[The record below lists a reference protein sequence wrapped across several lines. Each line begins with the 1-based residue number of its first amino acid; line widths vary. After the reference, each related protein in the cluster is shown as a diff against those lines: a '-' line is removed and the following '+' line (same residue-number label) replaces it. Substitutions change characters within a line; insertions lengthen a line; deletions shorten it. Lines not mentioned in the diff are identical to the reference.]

1 MRPSSMTPAHA
12 RAARLAYLVIVL
24 IATLSNLHFDP
35 SLADVP
41 MRFARAIDLTPRL
54 SDAVD
59 AVRNVLLFAGLG
71 AVWVA
76 TSRLSRPASTLAR
89 VTILSLLLSACV
101 ETLQLFSPIRDA
113 SILDVTTDT
122 IGGFV
127 GGIFTLGAFAL
138 IDEGARKRSY
148 FGIPAVL
155 LAASYGLATV
165 MEAFIPLFRQEDLL
179 PQLGG
184 SISERIGRAIT
195 AIRPES
201 ITSLPLTDGVIFF
214 PAGLFA
220 TIALVE
226 SGLPASVSAVLVICV
241 AAIVYP
247 SVEVVHGVA
256 AVPIVLGAVVVHVA
270 AASLGAVTA
279 ALCIGPSSGRHFRI
293 RSRARAV
300 EAAYAFVILVWSW
313 RPFRLD
319 LSTVAMVDQFT
330 ADHLI
335 PLRALAQR
343 SDLFSVTDV
352 ISQGIIFFPLG
363 ALLAVWPLARRGKLR
378 GLLPAIY
385 LSIILEV
392 GKIPIS
398 ERFMDVTHI
407 FIQCAGAGL
416 GFLLVRRLGYP
427 VSGTLLGTD
436 TLLPAGTDE

>member
-1 MRPSSMTPAHA
+1 MRPSSMTPAYA
-12 RAARLAYLVIVL
+12 RAARLAYLL
-24 IATLSNLHFDP
+24 IILVATLSNLHFDP

-41 MRFARAIDLTPRL
+41 MRLVRAIDPTPSL

-59 AVRNVLLFAGLG
+59 AARNVLLFAGLG

-76 TSRLSRPASTLAR
+76 TSRLSRPTSTLAR
-89 VTILSLLLSACV
+89 ATILSLLLSACV
-101 ETLQLFSPIRDA
+101 EALQLFSPVRNA

-122 IGGFV
+122 IGGLV
-127 GGIFTLGAFAL
+127 GGVFTLGAFAL
-138 IDEGARKRSY
+138 INDAARKRSY
-148 FGIPAVL
+148 IGIPAVL

-165 MEAFIPLFRQEDLL
+165 MEAFIPLFRQEELL

-184 SISERIGRAIT
+184 SIGDRIGRAIT

-201 ITSLPLTDGVIFF
+201 ITSLPLTDVVIFF
-214 PAGLFA
+214 PAGVFA
-220 TIALVE
+220 VIALVE
-226 SGLPASVSAVLVICV
+226 SGISASVSAILVICA

-256 AVPIVLGAVVVHVA
+256 AVPIIIGAAIVHVA
-270 AASLGAVTA
+270 AASLGAVAA
-279 ALCIGPSSGRHFRI
+279 ALCMKPLRRQFRTRI
-293 RSRARAV
+293 RARAV
-300 EAAYAFVILVWSW
+300 AAAYAFVILVWSW

-319 LSTVAMVDQFT
+319 LSASGMVDQFT

-343 SDLFSVTDV
+343 GDLFSVTDV

-407 FIQCAGAGL
+407 FIQSAGAAL

-427 VSGTLLGTD
+427 VSGTLLETD
-436 TLLPAGTDE
+436 ATLLTGSNE